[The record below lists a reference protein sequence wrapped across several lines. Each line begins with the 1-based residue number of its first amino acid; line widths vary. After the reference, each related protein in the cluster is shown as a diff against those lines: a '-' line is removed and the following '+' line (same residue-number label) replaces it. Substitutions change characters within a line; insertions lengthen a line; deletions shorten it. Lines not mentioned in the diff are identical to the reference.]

1 MAQDDRSALLHRRP
15 RQPLARLEIMGELA
29 EDPGI
34 ALCGTADHDA
44 VAARDRADLVEVVER
59 AHVTVGDDR
68 DLDRAL
74 DGADDL
80 PVRTARV
87 ELLARAAVHG
97 DGIHAG
103 FLRQLRHL
111 NDIDRRLVPALAHLD
126 RHGHLDRLADGR
138 ENGERALW
146 VTHQGRALPILDDLR
161 RGAAH
166 VEVEDVRRA
175 ECFDKGGRFCRHLR
189 CIGEDLHGQRPLL
202 FLRLQHSQRA
212 LVAEVDAL

>member
-1 MAQDDRSALLHRRP
+1 
-15 RQPLARLEIMGELA
+15 MGELA
-29 EDPGI
+29 EDPRI

-44 VAARDRADLVEVVER
+44 IAARDRANLVEVVEC
-59 AHVTVGDDR
+59 AHVTVGDDG
-68 DLDRAL
+68 DLDGAL
-74 DGADDL
+74 HFADDL
-80 PVRTARV
+80 PVRMPRV

-97 DGIHAG
+97 DGIHTG

-111 NDIDRRLVPALAHLD
+111 DDIDRRLVPALAHLD

-146 VTHQGRALPILDDLR
+146 VAHQCRALPVLDDLR

-175 ECFDKGGRFCRHLR
+175 ERFDKGGRLCRHLR
-189 CIGEDLHGQRPLL
+189 RVGEDLHGQRPFLL
-202 FLRLQHSQRA
+202 LRLQHGKRA
-212 LVAEVDAL
+212 LVAEMDAL